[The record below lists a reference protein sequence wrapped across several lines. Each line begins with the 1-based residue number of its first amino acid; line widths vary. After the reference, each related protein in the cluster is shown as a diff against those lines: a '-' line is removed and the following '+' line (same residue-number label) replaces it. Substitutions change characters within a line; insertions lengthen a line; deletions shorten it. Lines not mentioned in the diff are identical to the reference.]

1 MGKKAAHYKNVT
13 QDLMPVKGRY
23 SLVMLSVAAVDLKF
37 SDKPRCCYS
46 QLLIYRGNGSNFWRF
61 FFFFLS
67 GSNLSSVKTCANA
80 LLGHYT
86 SVHHR

>member
-1 MGKKAAHYKNVT
+1 MGFDACEVKILPCYK
-13 QDLMPVKGRY
+13 
-23 SLVMLSVAAVDLKF
+23 LSVAAVDLKF

-46 QLLIYRGNGSNFWRF
+46 QMLIYRGNGSNFRRM
-61 FFFFLS
+61 FFFLS

-86 SVHHR
+86 SVHH